1 MYLVAITLACLA
13 LFFAGI
19 DSATSSFSFW
29 YREASGWL
37 FIATW
42 MLWSVLAMIVLI
54 PTYVAWVVIGRLRPR
69 SERGERRDAVFIGF
83 MLMGAP
89 VITHMG
95 LNAFLPMGAGPGALL
110 SPMPLLG
117 GLLCLLVSIGMAV
130 GLGQL
135 ARLKGF
141 RVIGLLG
148 AVGLLFG
155 MLDFSTSEEGG
166 RSAREAPGD
175 APNLLL
181 MVWDTTRA
189 ASLGIYGNDR
199 ATAPL
204 LAGRSEGMAVYDEAR
219 STSIFT
225 LTSHVSMLT
234 GTYPS
239 HHGARLTRQSY
250 NPAET
255 PSIAELLRDAGYRT
269 GAFVGTAVLNG
280 DTGVGEGFEVF
291 DDRVD
296 PDVCKTSIWGMI
308 HDIQAFLAKLSP
320 RFRGN
325 GRPHWFETFD
335 RPAEDVLSRALAWID
350 NGDSRPWFCM
360 INMYDVHWPYLPDD
374 AVASQFVVHEVVV
387 PAVGD
392 APEVVDP
399 AVGDAPEVD
408 VPAVADAP
416 QEVQDREFES
426 YRGTVDGYL
435 FHSNAYRR
443 NEAYPGE
450 TLDEKDRRYL
460 VDLYEAE
467 IFELDGK
474 VDQFWASVEAATR
487 NSGRGL
493 GAVVTADHGEA
504 FGENEVF
511 GHSDVQEVQVRVPF
525 LLKAPGAGPGGPES
539 GRRGGKVS
547 SVDIA
552 PTLLSFAGI
561 ERPGWMPGLDLNV
574 QQPSAQRVVLVEDR
588 DHLGAE
594 KSQHAVYRG
603 DWKLLVHG
611 FSADGAVELYNLKED
626 PAASED
632 VASLFPEVVDEL
644 RAVLGDLR
652 SSWGADGGEKAW
664 SGDGAGLADHLTGL
678 GYGGD

>member
-166 RSAREAPGD
+166 RPTREAPGD

-296 PDVCKTSIWGMI
+296 PDVCKTSIWGMV

-320 RFRGN
+320 QLQGN

-360 INMYDVHWPYLPDD
+360 INMYDVHWPYLPGQ
-374 AVASQFVVHEVVV
+374 AVASQFVVE
-387 PAVGD
+387 GY
-392 APEVVDP
+392 
-399 AVGDAPEVD
+399 G
-408 VPAVADAP
+408 
-416 QEVQDREFES
+416 
-426 YRGTVDGYL
+426 GTVDGYL
-435 FHSNAYRR
+435 FRSNAYRR

-450 TLDEKDRRYL
+450 TLDEKDRQYL

-525 LLKAPGAGPGGPES
+525 LLKAPGAGQGGPES

-552 PTLLSFAGI
+552 PTLLSFAGV

-611 FSADGAVELYNLKED
+611 FSADGAVELYNLEED

-632 VASLFPEVVDEL
+632 VASFFPEVVDEL

-664 SGDGAGLADHLTGL
+664 AGDGAGLADHLTGL

>member
-1 MYLVAITLACLA
+1 MRLVVLTIACLA

-37 FIATW
+37 FAATW
-42 MLWSVLAMIVLI
+42 MLWSMLGALVLV
-54 PTYVAWVVIGRLRPR
+54 PTYVAWLVIGRLRPR

-89 VITHMG
+89 VITHLG
-95 LNAFLPMGAGPGALL
+95 LNAFVPMGAGMEALL
-110 SPMPLLG
+110 APKPLLAATG
-117 GLLCLLVSIGMAV
+117 CLALSLGAAV
-130 GLGQL
+130 VLGQL

-141 RVIGLLG
+141 RVIALLG
-148 AVGLLFG
+148 ISGILFG
-155 MLDFSTSEEGG
+155 LMDFSTSEDEGG
-166 RSAREAPGD
+166 PRKEAPAD
-175 APNLLL
+175 APNLML

-189 ASLGIYGNDR
+189 ASLGIYGNER
-199 ATAPL
+199 VTAPL
-204 LAGRSEGMAVYDEAR
+204 LEGRSEGMAVYDEAR

-234 GTYPS
+234 GTYPT
-239 HHGARLTRQSY
+239 HHGVRLTRQRY

-280 DTGVGEGFEVF
+280 NTGVGEGFDVF

-296 PDVCKTSIWGMI
+296 PDVCETSIWGMI

-320 RFRGN
+320 QLQGN

-335 RPAEDVLSRALAWID
+335 RPADDVLSRALAWID

-360 INMYDVHWPYLPDD
+360 INMYDVHWPYLPNE
-374 AVASQFVVHEVVV
+374 AAASQFV
-387 PAVGD
+387 
-392 APEVVDP
+392 DP
-399 AVGDAPEVD
+399 YTG
-408 VPAVADAP
+408 
-416 QEVQDREFES
+416 S
-426 YRGTVDGYL
+426 VDGYL
-435 FHSNAYRR
+435 FRSNSYRR
-443 NEAYPGE
+443 NEPYPGE
-450 TLDEKDRRYL
+450 SLDEADRNYL

-474 VDQFWASVEAATR
+474 VDQFWGAVEEATR
-487 NSGRGL
+487 SSGRGL

-504 FGENEVF
+504 FGENATF
-511 GHSDVQEVQVRVPF
+511 GHRDVQEVQVRVPF
-525 LLKAPGAGPGGPES
+525 LLKSPGAGS
-539 GRRGGKVS
+539 GAPKSGHRGGKVS

-561 ERPGWMPGLDLNV
+561 ERPGWMPGLDLNL

-594 KSQHAVYRG
+594 NAQHAVYRG

-611 FSADGAVELYNLKED
+611 FAADGAVELYNLKED
-626 PAASED
+626 PAGSED
-632 VASLFPEVVDEL
+632 VASFFPEVVEEL
-644 RAVLGDLR
+644 RAALGDLR

>member
-1 MYLVAITLACLA
+1 MKLVALTLACLA

-37 FIATW
+37 FPATL
-42 MLWSVLAMIVLI
+42 MLWSVLAMIVFV
-54 PTYVAWVVIGRLRPR
+54 PSYVGWVVIGRLRPR
-69 SERGERRDAVFIGF
+69 SERGERRDAVFFAF

-95 LNAFLPMGAGPGALL
+95 LNAFLPMGAGLDALF
-110 SPMPLLG
+110 SPMPLLSAAVCL
-117 GLLCLLVSIGMAV
+117 GLSVGAAV

-135 ARLKGF
+135 ARLKGL
-141 RVIGLLG
+141 RVIALLGVLGLLI
-148 AVGLLFG
+148 G
-155 MLDFSTSEEGG
+155 MVDLSQSEEA
-166 RSAREAPGD
+166 SDSPREAAKD

-199 ATAPL
+199 TTAPM
-204 LAGRSEGMAVYDEAR
+204 LAERSEEMAVYDEAR
-219 STSIFT
+219 STAIFT

-239 HHGARLTRQSY
+239 HHGVRLTRQSY
-250 NPAET
+250 NPVET
-255 PSIAELLRDAGYRT
+255 PSIAQLLRDAGYRT

-280 DTGVGEGFEVF
+280 NTGVGEGFEVF

-296 PDVCKTSIWGMI
+296 PDVCKTSIWGMV
-308 HDIQAFLAKLSP
+308 HDLQAFLAKLSP
-320 RFRGN
+320 RLQGN

-335 RPAEDVLSRALAWID
+335 RPADDVLSRALAWIE

-360 INMYDVHWPYLPDD
+360 INMYDVHWPYLPDQ
-374 AVASQFVVHEVVV
+374 AASSQFV
-387 PAVGD
+387 
-392 APEVVDP
+392 APYEG
-399 AVGDAPEVD
+399 A
-408 VPAVADAP
+408 
-416 QEVQDREFES
+416 
-426 YRGTVDGYL
+426 VDGYL
-435 FHSNAYRR
+435 FRSNSYRR
-443 NEAYPGE
+443 SENYPGE
-450 TLDEKDRRYL
+450 TLDAEDRQYL

-474 VDQFWASVEAATR
+474 VEKFWESVAKAEKY
-487 NSGRGL
+487 SGREL
-493 GAVVTADHGEA
+493 GAVITADHGEA

-511 GHSDVQEVQVRVPF
+511 GHNDVQEVQVRVPF
-525 LLKAPGAGPGGPES
+525 LLKVPGDSAGGHRE
-539 GRRGGKVS
+539 GKVS

-561 ERPGWMPGLDLNV
+561 ERPGWMAGLDLSAE
-574 QQPSAQRVVLVEDR
+574 QPSPQRVVLVEDR
-588 DHLGAE
+588 DHLGAD
-594 KSQHAVYRG
+594 KAQHAVYRG

-611 FSADGAVELYNLKED
+611 FAADGEVELYNLKSD
-626 PAASED
+626 PGASED
-632 VASLFPEVVDEL
+632 VASFYPEVVEEL
-644 RAVLGDLR
+644 SGALGDLR

-664 SGDGAGLADHLTGL
+664 AGEGAGLADHLTGL

>member
-19 DSATSSFSFW
+19 DSATSSLSFW
-29 YREASGWL
+29 YRDASGWL

-95 LNAFLPMGAGPGALL
+95 LNAFLPMGAGLGTLL
-110 SPMPLLG
+110 SPMPLLA

-148 AVGLLFG
+148 AAGLLFG
-155 MLDFSTSEEGG
+155 MLDFSTSVEGG
-166 RSAREAPGD
+166 RSTREAPGD

-204 LAGRSEGMAVYDEAR
+204 LAERSEGMAVYDEAR

-296 PDVCKTSIWGMI
+296 PDVCKTSIWGMV
-308 HDIQAFLAKLSP
+308 HDIQSFLAKLSP
-320 RFRGN
+320 QLQGN

-335 RPAEDVLSRALAWID
+335 RPADDVLSRALAWID

-360 INMYDVHWPYLPDD
+360 INMYDVHWPYLPDQ
-374 AVASQFVVHEVVV
+374 AAASQFVVE
-387 PAVGD
+387 GY
-392 APEVVDP
+392 
-399 AVGDAPEVD
+399 G
-408 VPAVADAP
+408 
-416 QEVQDREFES
+416 
-426 YRGTVDGYL
+426 GTVDGYL
-435 FHSNAYRR
+435 FRSNAYRR

-450 TLDEKDRRYL
+450 TLDEKDRQYL

-474 VDQFWASVEAATR
+474 VDQFWESVEAATR
-487 NSGRGL
+487 NSGREL

-561 ERPGWMPGLDLNV
+561 ERPGWMPGLDLRV

-632 VASLFPEVVDEL
+632 VASFFPEVVDEL
-644 RAVLGDLR
+644 RAALGDLR
-652 SSWGADGGEKAW
+652 SSWGADGGEKGW
-664 SGDGAGLADHLTGL
+664 TGDGAGLADHLTGL
-678 GYGGD
+678 GYGRD

>member
-117 GLLCLLVSIGMAV
+117 GLLCLLVSIGLAV

-148 AVGLLFG
+148 VAGLLFG

-166 RSAREAPGD
+166 RSTREAPGD

-225 LTSHVSMLT
+225 LTSHISMLT

-296 PDVCKTSIWGMI
+296 PDVCKSSIWGMV

-320 RFRGN
+320 QLQGN

-360 INMYDVHWPYLPDD
+360 INMYDGHWPYLPGQ
-374 AVASQFVVHEVVV
+374 AAASQFVVE
-387 PAVGD
+387 GY
-392 APEVVDP
+392 
-399 AVGDAPEVD
+399 G
-408 VPAVADAP
+408 
-416 QEVQDREFES
+416 
-426 YRGTVDGYL
+426 GTVDGYL
-435 FHSNAYRR
+435 FRSNAYRR

-450 TLDEKDRRYL
+450 TLDEKDRQYL

-611 FSADGAVELYNLKED
+611 FSADGAVELYNLEED

-632 VASLFPEVVDEL
+632 VASFFPEVVDEL

-664 SGDGAGLADHLTGL
+664 AGDGAGLADHLTGL